1 MEQTLNPRLSI
12 IHSTQGSRYQNPI
25 ELSKITR
32 ILSSLGV
39 KAGEGKRRRMRRRVV
54 RDDAVGTQLEGRGV
68 VQHVSEGT
76 LQQLQIATR
85 ALVDRGTQMLLQILA
100 LENCQTQFP
109 AFAGDGGGASR
120 RHP

>member
-1 MEQTLNPRLSI
+1 
-12 IHSTQGSRYQNPI
+12 
-25 ELSKITR
+25 
-32 ILSSLGV
+32 
-39 KAGEGKRRRMRRRVV
+39 VV
-54 RDDAVGTQLEGRGV
+54 RDRAVGTQLEGRGV

-85 ALVDRGTQMLLQILA
+85 ALVDGGTQMLLQLLA
-100 LENCQTQFP
+100 LENCHTQFP